1 MKQILVIA
9 LGGSLGAVSR
19 FWVAN
24 TIYGLF
30 GREFPHGTLFINVS
44 GSFLMGFLTEL
55 LLQRFPIA
63 VEYRAA
69 ILIGFLGA
77 YTTFSS
83 FALETYFLIDQG
95 AYFKA
100 LANAFLS
107 VVLCV
112 GAIWI
117 GLIWARSFFDGSQ
130 ISWTSHEQAYVM
142 MAIGWAIVF
151 AIAVGISLLGAN
163 AGWSTSVQS
172 VAQIALLGLSTVAA
186 TLWMTFKLTSMDSE
200 LGEVFTLFSLNGLFA
215 GSAIWTATQLGSWI
229 CRQYLSP

>member
-1 MKQILVIA
+1 MNQFLVIA

-24 TIYGLF
+24 TIYGIF

-55 LLQRFPIA
+55 LLQRFPVA

-83 FALETYFLIDQG
+83 FALETYVLIEQG
-95 AYFKA
+95 EYLKA
-100 LANAFLS
+100 LANALLS
-107 VVLCV
+107 VILCV
-112 GAIWI
+112 GAVWI
-117 GLIWARSFFDGSQ
+117 GLLWARSLFDGYQ
-130 ISWTSHEQAYVM
+130 ISWTQHEQAYLT
-142 MAIGWAIVF
+142 MAVGWALLFTIS
-151 AIAVGISLLGAN
+151 VGISVLATYR
-163 AGWSTSVQS
+163 GWPFSMQNMVQVSV
-172 VAQIALLGLSTVAA
+172 LGLATVTA
-186 TLWMTFKLTSMDSE
+186 TLWMNLKLTSMDSA
-200 LGEVFTLFSLNGLFA
+200 LGEMFTLFTLNGLFA
-215 GSAIWTATQLGSWI
+215 GSAIWTATQLGNWI

>member
-1 MKQILVIA
+1 MNQLLVIA

-24 TIYGLF
+24 TIYGIF

-55 LLQRFPIA
+55 LLQRFPLA

-83 FALETYFLIDQG
+83 FALETYFLIEQG

-117 GLIWARSFFDGSQ
+117 GLVWARTFFDVGQ
-130 ISWTSHEQAYVM
+130 ISWTSHEHAYAVM
-142 MAIGWAIVF
+142 AAGWALVF
-151 AIAVGISLLGAN
+151 AIAVGMSLIGSYVH
-163 AGWSTSVQS
+163 WPSSIQS
-172 VAQIALLGLSTVAA
+172 VTQVSLLGLSTIAA

-215 GSAIWTATQLGSWI
+215 GSAIWTATQLGNWI
-229 CRQYLSP
+229 CRQYLSS

>member
-1 MKQILVIA
+1 MNQILVIA

-19 FWVAN
+19 FSVAN
-24 TIYGLF
+24 AIYAMF

-63 VEYRAA
+63 AEYRAA

-112 GAIWI
+112 GAVWI
-117 GLIWARSFFDGSQ
+117 GLIWARTFFEGSQ
-130 ISWTSHEQAYVM
+130 ISWTAHEHAYVI
-142 MAIGWAIVF
+142 MAVGWGCVF
-151 AIAVGISLLGAN
+151 ALAACISLFAGH
-163 AGWSTSVQS
+163 AGWSSSVQS
-172 VAQIALLGLSTVAA
+172 VIQVSLLGLATVGA
-186 TLWMTFKLTSMDSE
+186 TLWMTFKLTSMDCE
-200 LGEVFTLFSLNGLFA
+200 LGELFTLFH
-215 GSAIWTATQLGSWI
+215 
-229 CRQYLSP
+229 

>member
-1 MKQILVIA
+1 MNQLLVIA
-9 LGGSLGAVSR
+9 FGGSLGAVTR

-24 TIYGLF
+24 GVYGIF

-55 LLQRFPIA
+55 LLQRFPVA

-83 FALETYFLIDQG
+83 FALETYLLIDQG

-112 GAIWI
+112 GAVWI
-117 GLIWARSFFDGSQ
+117 GLVWARTFFDGSQ
-130 ISWTSHEQAYVM
+130 INWTTHEQAYAI
-142 MAIGWAIVF
+142 MAIGWAFVF
-151 AIAVGISLLGAN
+151 ALAAGISLAAN
-163 AGWSTSVQS
+163 YAGWPSSIQS
-172 VAQIALLGLSTVAA
+172 VAQVSLLGLTTVAA

-200 LGEVFTLFSLNGLFA
+200 LGELFTLFSLNGLFA
-215 GSAIWTATQLGSWI
+215 GSAIWTATQLGNWI

>member
-1 MKQILVIA
+1 MNQLLVIA
-9 LGGSLGAVSR
+9 LGGSLGAVTR
-19 FWVAN
+19 FWTAN
-24 TIYGLF
+24 TIYGIF

-55 LLQRFPIA
+55 LIQRFPVA

-83 FALETYFLIDQG
+83 FALETYFLLDQG

-112 GAIWI
+112 GAVWI
-117 GLIWARSFFDGSQ
+117 GLVWARTIFDGHQ
-130 ISWTSHEQAYVM
+130 ISWTTHEHAYVM
-142 MAIGWAIVF
+142 MAAGWTLVF
-151 AIAVGISLLGAN
+151 ALAVGISVLA
-163 AGWSTSVQS
+163 AYEGWPSRIQS
-172 VAQIALLGLSTVAA
+172 VTQISLLGLSTVAA

-215 GSAIWTATQLGSWI
+215 GSAIWTATQLGNWI

>member
-1 MKQILVIA
+1 MNQLLVIA

-24 TIYGLF
+24 TIYGIF

-112 GAIWI
+112 GAVWI
-117 GLIWARSFFDGSQ
+117 GLIWARTFFDSSQ
-130 ISWTSHEQAYVM
+130 ISWTSHEHAYVI
-142 MAIGWAIVF
+142 MAAGWALVF
-151 AIAVGISLLGAN
+151 ALAVGISILAAYASWPSSIQN
-163 AGWSTSVQS
+163 VSQVF
-172 VAQIALLGLSTVAA
+172 LLGLSTVAA

-215 GSAIWTATQLGSWI
+215 GSAIWTATQLGNWI

>member
-1 MKQILVIA
+1 MHQLLVIA
-9 LGGSLGAVSR
+9 LGGSLGAISR

-24 TIYGLF
+24 SIYGVF

-69 ILIGFLGA
+69 ILVGFLGA

-112 GAIWI
+112 GAVWI
-117 GLIWARSFFDGSQ
+117 GLVWARTFFDGSQ
-130 ISWTSHEQAYVM
+130 ISLTTHEQAYVTLAM
-142 MAIGWAIVF
+142 GWACVF
-151 AIAVGISLLGAN
+151 ALAIGISLVATLT
-163 AGWSTSVQS
+163 GWPSNVQR
-172 VAQIALLGLSTVAA
+172 VAHVTLLGLTTVIA

-200 LGEVFTLFSLNGLFA
+200 LGELFTLFSLNGLFA
-215 GSAIWTATQLGSWI
+215 GSAIWTATQLGNWI
-229 CRQYLSP
+229 CKQYLSP

>member
-1 MKQILVIA
+1 MNQLLVIA
-9 LGGSLGAVSR
+9 LGGSLGAVTR
-19 FWVAN
+19 FWVSNA
-24 TIYGLF
+24 IYGIF

-55 LLQRFPIA
+55 LLQRFPVA

-112 GAIWI
+112 GAVWI
-117 GLIWARSFFDGSQ
+117 GLVWARTIFGGNQ
-130 ISWTSHEQAYVM
+130 ISWTSHEQAYGILVAGWALLFAL
-142 MAIGWAIVF
+142 AIGFSLLASHGGWSSNVQS
-151 AIAVGISLLGAN
+151 VVQVSLLGL
-163 AGWSTSVQS
+163 T
-172 VAQIALLGLSTVAA
+172 TVAA

-200 LGEVFTLFSLNGLFA
+200 LGEIFTLFSLNGLFA
-215 GSAIWTATQLGSWI
+215 GSAIWTATQLGNWI
-229 CRQYLSP
+229 CRQFLSP